1 MREYRQQKKASTS
14 IDETKI
20 TNKETRTLVNNL
32 LKTIEQRIIE
42 MVNQQKISPVQI
54 HFESPI
60 LKNEIQTILVDIN
73 NMMSNEQV
81 LDAFEENEIKN
92 PKSTTFTASRDTFK
106 RYLDKIQQIR
116 GLYFDID
123 NPKIKVYNDFEFLRD
138 SDKILKIIKDNFSSN
153 SNTYS
158 TTVNAIS
165 ATLGRLNHYQD
176 LYKNVYMPLNTTLAI
191 NKKEEQKNKENI
203 LAGIAK
209 SKYALLKNE
218 GDLVEK
224 ERKKLEEV
232 YKVSP
237 KLGEMHKLKEEF
249 REVFEKN
256 TEGNEGLFALSDWIK
271 KAMAYFPKSC
281 TS

>member
-203 LAGIAK
+203 L
-209 SKYALLKNE
+209 S
-218 GDLVEK
+218 DDEK
-224 ERKKLEEV
+224 QNYLPWNKILKLEPLVKQTQINPVE
-232 YKVSP
+232 
-237 KLGEMHKLKEEF
+237 
-249 REVFEKN
+249 N
-256 TEGNEGLFALSDWIK
+256 TAIFYLYTQIPPRGIS
-271 KAMAYFPKSC
+271 
-281 TS
+281 